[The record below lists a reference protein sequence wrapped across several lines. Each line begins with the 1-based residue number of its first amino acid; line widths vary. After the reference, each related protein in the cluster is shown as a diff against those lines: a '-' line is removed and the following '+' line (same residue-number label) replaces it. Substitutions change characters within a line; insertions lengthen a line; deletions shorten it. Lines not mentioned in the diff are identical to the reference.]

1 MRSDDSCGSLSSDG
15 DHRRAAVVSPG
26 MRGVQLH
33 YSRGT
38 PPPTDRTA
46 LAVLPTPGRPRLQR
60 FDDAKDCSDGA
71 TSLGRLLK
79 ISAWARADGS
89 VDAIACRCD
98 RGINPADD
106 STARYIERCHGSGTR
121 PGRTSRAQHLTL
133 RQGEQ
138 VVCVSGHM
146 GMRRLLRLHLRT
158 SHRRSLEWGLEKRE
172 AELEGGRAWS
182 SVLPLGAGWCL
193 VGFAGALRAHE
204 GIIQLTP
211 IWARDDSATGGGLG
225 GALGPNTVIESS
237 ADDSLDR
244 TESSEDDIARYDD
257 RTPSPTFDATAAAAA
272 AVALQRAFGLIGCL
286 ADPTVDG
293 AAGFPPLAVE
303 QFIEWIG
310 GEGHP
315 KVALLTRAL
324 AQLMHPSTSSRHST
338 TYGGYGPR
346 RFLPQTIVE
355 DDPRADES
363 EHGHRVSAVLS
374 PVDPV
379 AVTEWIAALW
389 SASRSDR
396 PAAEVKESAEWL
408 LLAASEADAT
418 HNFPSHPNQPARRCT
433 RSDSI
438 LRQHGNSDRKDLQA
452 PDTYVSRPH
461 SAPSERRQS
470 AHKIWS
476 HWNLYVPKVLPARR
490 NKRDGFGGG
499 SSGAALREGILA
511 QLASKA
517 MVQRAIGSGCE
528 SEP

>member
-1 MRSDDSCGSLSSDG
+1 
-15 DHRRAAVVSPG
+15 

-60 FDDAKDCSDGA
+60 FDDAKDCSNGA
-71 TSLGRLLK
+71 AALGRLLK
-79 ISAWARADGS
+79 FSAWARADGS
-89 VDAIACRCD
+89 IDAIACRCD
-98 RGINPADD
+98 RGINPADI
-106 STARYIERCHGSGTR
+106 STPRYIERCHGSGMR

-146 GMRRLLRLHLRT
+146 GTRRLLRLHLRT

-211 IWARDDSATGGGLG
+211 IWARDDSPTAGGLG
-225 GALGPNTVIESS
+225 GALGPRTVIDSN
-237 ADDSLDR
+237 ADNGLDR
-244 TESSEDDIARYDD
+244 TESSEDDVARYDD
-257 RTPSPTFDATAAAAA
+257 CTPSPSFDATSAAAG

-286 ADPTVDG
+286 ADPTVDS

-310 GEGHP
+310 GTGHP
-315 KVALLTRAL
+315 KVALWTRAL
-324 AQLMHPSTSSRHST
+324 AQLMHPDRRCSTS
-338 TYGGYGPR
+338 YGGYGAS
-346 RFLPQTIVE
+346 RFVPQTIAE
-355 DDPRADES
+355 DVLHADES
-363 EHGHRVSAVLS
+363 EHDHSVSAVLS
-374 PVDPV
+374 PMDPV
-379 AVTEWIAALW
+379 AVTDWIAALW
-389 SASRSDR
+389 SASRSDQ
-396 PAAEVKESAEWL
+396 PSAEVKESAEWL
-408 LLAASEADAT
+408 LLAASEADAI
-418 HNFPSHPNQPARRCT
+418 HNFPSQPIHPARRCT
-433 RSDSI
+433 
-438 LRQHGNSDRKDLQA
+438 NSARKGLQA
-452 PDTYVSRPH
+452 PDSYASRPQ

-517 MVQRAIGSGCE
+517 TVQRALGSGCE